1 MRWIMGLV
9 RLGLLAG
16 AVALTAGYLGRFHPA
31 LDSFSHFRVQFAA
44 LLVLAGLVVFAW
56 HRLEGSLALLMG
68 GAALLSVVGGLPGL
82 GSVHAAIQPRD
93 DSNPTYKL
101 LQMNLLYNNAEPERV
116 LSMIG
121 RVKPDVI
128 TLEEVS
134 ERWWPKIDVLQAAYP
149 HRIVC
154 RLDSRAG
161 GVAILSLRPFVG
173 EPQCIDGGVV
183 AAATVDFSGRQAEV
197 VAVHLHWPWPLDQ
210 WHQVEGLTEGPI
222 KEIAPTAI
230 MAGDFNAA
238 PWSATVR
245 RMAAAGGF
253 SPVAGIGPTW
263 MPLRLPEWLRFA
275 GLPIDNVLTKGD
287 VQVHGVQRLDPAG
300 SDHLP
305 VLLEFSIKPTEKPAE
320 PGQVSMM
327 GLARSLLP
335 VHGEKGTG

>member
-1 MRWIMGLV
+1 MTLIMRWIMALA
-9 RLGLLAG
+9 RLGLLAT
-16 AVALTAGYLGRFHPA
+16 AVALTAGYLGYLHPA
-31 LDSFSHFRVQFAA
+31 LDSFSHFRAQFAV
-44 LLVLAGLVVFAW
+44 LLMLAGAIVLVR
-56 HRLEGSLALLMG
+56 HRFEGLVALAMG
-68 GAALLSVVGGLPGL
+68 GAALLGVFGGLPGL

-93 DSNPTYKL
+93 DANPSYRL
-101 LQMNLLYNNAEPERV
+101 LQMNLLFNNAEPERV

-121 RVKPDVI
+121 RMKPDVI

-134 ERWWPKIDVLQAAYP
+134 DRWRPRIDVLAAAYP

-161 GVAILSLRPFVG
+161 GVAILSLRPFIG

-183 AAATVDFSGRQAEV
+183 AAATVDFGGRQAEI

-210 WHQVEGLTEGPI
+210 AQQVQGLAEGPL

-253 SPVAGIGPTW
+253 VPVAGIGPTW
-263 MPLRLPEWLRFA
+263 MPLELPEWLRFA

-287 VQVHGVQRLDPAG
+287 VQIHDVGRMEPAG

-305 VLLEFSIKPTEKPAE
+305 VLLEFSIKPADTPDE
-320 PGQVSMM
+320 PSAVSMVRL
-327 GLARSLLP
+327 GRRYSAAR
-335 VHGEKGTG
+335 